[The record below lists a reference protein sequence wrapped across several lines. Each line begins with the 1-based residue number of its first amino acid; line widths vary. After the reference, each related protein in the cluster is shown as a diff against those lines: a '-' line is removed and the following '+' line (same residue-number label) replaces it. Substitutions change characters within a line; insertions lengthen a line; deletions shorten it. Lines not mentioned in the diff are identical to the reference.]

1 MIIEQLLQDKPA
13 FHAWPDGTPANW
25 SVAGDVLRFLA
36 DLVEPGMNTLETG
49 AGQTTVAFAA
59 RGANHVCITPDVGQ
73 AERIRAYL
81 DPLQVPG
88 SVRFIHR
95 SSDEALPAGL
105 DIPERLDLVLIDGA
119 HRFPFPIIDWYYT
132 QARVP
137 VGGIVLVDD
146 YRMPSVRILY
156 DFLDGE
162 DEWELVKAFEVT
174 AAFRRVKE
182 TVCEWDWADQ
192 QINKPHLERIAQKT
206 NAAQNGNAASR
217 DLFGTFK
224 KFFGSN
230 GS

>member
-1 MIIEQLLQDKPA
+1 M
-13 FHAWPDGTPANW
+13 
-25 SVAGDVLRFLA
+25 
-36 DLVEPGMNTLETG
+36 
-49 AGQTTVAFAA
+49 
-59 RGANHVCITPDVGQ
+59 
-73 AERIRAYL
+73 
-81 DPLQVPG
+81 
-88 SVRFIHR
+88 
-95 SSDEALPAGL
+95 
-105 DIPERLDLVLIDGA
+105 
-119 HRFPFPIIDWYYT
+119 
-132 QARVP
+132 P